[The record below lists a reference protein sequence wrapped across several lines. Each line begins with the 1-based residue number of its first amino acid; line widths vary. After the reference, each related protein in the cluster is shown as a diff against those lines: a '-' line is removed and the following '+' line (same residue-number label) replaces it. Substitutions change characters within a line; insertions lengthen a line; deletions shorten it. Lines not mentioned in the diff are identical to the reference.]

1 MAAVSIGIYSLLK
14 NYFRKIVLTWL
25 LVVIENILLAL
36 IPLLIGFA
44 IDGLLEGDNSD
55 LLNLA
60 GVFLL
65 LILFSVVR
73 RIYDTRAYSSIRLA
87 LGIEV
92 DNNHQEEAVSIR
104 NARLDMSRELV
115 DFLEEDLPELFT
127 AVIQL
132 FAAVIILATIHP
144 PLAYSA
150 IVLMFMMALVY
161 VCFHQYF
168 YKLNGALNNQVEQQ
182 VSVLSQKI
190 IGLLKDH
197 LSKLRRLEIRLSDA
211 DAVLYGLLFLLITA
225 FVVFNLSTTAL
236 IAGITAG
243 TIFAVVSYSWEFA
256 ESAIALPMTM
266 QKLTRLREIS
276 ERLSKNI

>member
-1 MAAVSIGIYSLLK
+1 MSAAQISIYSLLK
-14 NYFRKIVLTWL
+14 NYFQKIVLTWL
-25 LVVIENILLAL
+25 LVIIENILLAL

-65 LILFSVVR
+65 LILFSVAR
-73 RIYDTRAYSSIRLA
+73 RVYDTRAYSSIRVG

-104 NARLDMSRELV
+104 NARLEMSRELV

-132 FAAVIILATIHP
+132 IAAIIILVTIHF
-144 PLAYSA
+144 PLAYA
-150 IVLMFMMALVY
+150 AAVLMFTMALLY
-161 VCFHQYF
+161 AGFHQYF
-168 YKLNGALNNQVEQQ
+168 YKLNGALNNQIEQQ
-182 VSVLSQKI
+182 VSVLGKKLV
-190 IGLLKDH
+190 GLLKNH
-197 LSKLRRLEIRLSDA
+197 LSKRRRLEIRLSDA
-211 DAVLYGLLFLLITA
+211 DAVLYGLLFLLISA
-225 FVVFNLSTTAL
+225 FIVFNLSTTAL

-243 TIFAVVSYSWEFA
+243 TIFAVVSYSWEFS
-256 ESAIALPMTM
+256 ESAIELPMTM
-266 QKLTRLREIS
+266 QKWTRLREIS
-276 ERLSKNI
+276 ERLSKKI